1 MNPTAIL
8 IVEDEFILA
17 NDLALRLQDLGYA
30 VVGVAATG
38 ADAVALA
45 DRQHPNLVLMD
56 IHLQGP
62 LDGVDAALEIRRRQ
76 RLPVVFLTAYADDDT
91 LQRAKL
97 AEPFGYILK
106 PFEDREL
113 RTLIEIAL
121 YKHRAEEEIRRL
133 NGLYATLSQINQ
145 AIIRIGVRQELLD
158 EVCRITVRYAGF
170 QLAWVGW
177 IDPQTQQVRPIA
189 QAGSDLGYLADINV
203 YADDRPEGRG
213 PVGVCLREGRSCV
226 INDFLH
232 DPRMA
237 PWLSLIHI

>member
-1 MNPTAIL
+1 MEHLDERHEQIAEHRMKPTAIL

-17 NDLALRLQDLGYA
+17 SDLALRLRDMGYA

-62 LDGVDAALEIRRRQ
+62 LDGVAAALEIRQRR
-76 RLPVVFLTAYADDDT
+76 RLPVVFLAAYADDDT
-91 LQRAKL
+91 LQHAKL

-113 RTLIEIAL
+113 RTLIEITL

-133 NGLYATLSQINQ
+133 NGLY
-145 AIIRIGVRQELLD
+145 
-158 EVCRITVRYAGF
+158 
-170 QLAWVGW
+170 
-177 IDPQTQQVRPIA
+177 
-189 QAGSDLGYLADINV
+189 
-203 YADDRPEGRG
+203 
-213 PVGVCLREGRSCV
+213 
-226 INDFLH
+226 
-232 DPRMA
+232 
-237 PWLSLIHI
+237 